1 MLGLGVRA
9 GRARQQVGE
18 GMPGDAPRAVI
29 LKHRNRR
36 EPQALSRLG

>member
-9 GRARQQVGE
+9 GWARQQIGE

-29 LKHRNRR
+29 LKHRNRG
-36 EPQALSRLG
+36 EPQVLSCLG